1 MNSLYRWLLALHI
14 ISVIAWMAGV
24 LYLWRL
30 FVYHVEAKEQVVKDT
45 LTIMEKKL
53 YRYITMPALTVSF
66 ILGVSMIAYNPT
78 LLQYHWMHGKLFL
91 VFLMI
96 GITHMAGAV
105 HKKLVRG
112 ECRYT
117 SKTLRI
123 LNEVPTILMIGIVL
137 LVILQ
142 PF

>member
-1 MNSLYRWLLALHI
+1 MNSLYRWLLSFHLIA
-14 ISVIAWMAGV
+14 VIAWMAGI

-30 FVYHVEAKEQVVKDT
+30 FIYHVEAKDQVVKDT
-45 LTIMEKKL
+45 LLIMERKL
-53 YRYITMPALTVSF
+53 YRIITMPALLVSF
-66 ILGVSMIAYNPT
+66 ILGVSMILYNPN
-78 LLQYHWMHGKLFL
+78 LLRYHWMHGKLFL

-105 HKKLVRG
+105 HKKLAKG
-112 ECRYT
+112 ECRYS

-123 LNEVPTILMIGIVL
+123 INEVPALLMVGIVL

>member
-66 ILGVSMIAYNPT
+66 ILGVSMIAYNPN

>member
-1 MNSLYRWLLALHI
+1 
-14 ISVIAWMAGV
+14 MAGV

-66 ILGVSMIAYNPT
+66 ILGVSMIAYNPN

>member
-1 MNSLYRWLLALHI
+1 MSSLYRWLLALHI
-14 ISVIAWMAGV
+14 IAVISWMAGI

-30 FVYHVEAKEQVVKDT
+30 FIYHVEAKEQVVKDT
-45 LTIMEKKL
+45 LSVMEMKL
-53 YRYITMPALTVSF
+53 YRYITMPALTVAF
-66 ILGVSMIAYNPT
+66 ILGVSMIVYNPN
-78 LLQYHWMHGKLFL
+78 LLKYHWMHGKLFL
-91 VFLMI
+91 AFLLI
-96 GITHMAGAV
+96 GVTHMAGAV
-105 HKKLVRG
+105 RKKLLKG

-123 LNEVPTILMIGIVL
+123 LNEVPTLLMIGIVL

>member
-1 MNSLYRWLLALHI
+1 MNSLYRWLLAFHI
-14 ISVIAWMAGV
+14 IAVIAWMAGV

-45 LTIMEKKL
+45 LAVMEKKL
-53 YRYITMPALTVSF
+53 YRIITMPALTVAF
-66 ILGVSMIAYNPT
+66 ILGVSMIVYNPN
-78 LLQYHWMHGKLFL
+78 LLKYHWMHGKLALAF
-91 VFLMI
+91 FMI

-112 ECRYT
+112 ECKFS

-123 LNEVPTILMIGIVL
+123 LNEVPTLLMIGIVL

>member
-1 MNSLYRWLLALHI
+1 MNSLYRWFLAFHL

-45 LTIMEKKL
+45 LAMMEFKL
-53 YRYITMPALTVSF
+53 SRYITMPALIVAF
-66 ILGVSMIAYNPT
+66 ILGVAMIAYNPN
-78 LLQYHWMHGKLFL
+78 LLHYHWMHGKLFL
-91 VFLMI
+91 AFLMV
-96 GITHMAGAV
+96 GITHMAEAV
-105 HKKLVRG
+105 RKKLLKG
-112 ECRYT
+112 ECRYS

-123 LNEVPTILMIGIVL
+123 LNEVPTILMVGIVL

>member
-53 YRYITMPALTVSF
+53 YRYITMPALTASF
-66 ILGVSMIAYNPT
+66 ILGVSMLVYNPN
-78 LLQYHWMHGKLFL
+78 LLHYHWMHGKLFL
-91 VFLMI
+91 VFVMI

-123 LNEVPTILMIGIVL
+123 LNEVPTLLMIGIVL